1 MMKYY
6 LQIFIEEALTPLSNG
21 SKSLAGHNND

>member
-21 SKSLAGHNND
+21 SKSIAGHKQ

>member
-1 MMKYY
+1 MMKYC

-21 SKSLAGHNND
+21 SKSLAEHKQ